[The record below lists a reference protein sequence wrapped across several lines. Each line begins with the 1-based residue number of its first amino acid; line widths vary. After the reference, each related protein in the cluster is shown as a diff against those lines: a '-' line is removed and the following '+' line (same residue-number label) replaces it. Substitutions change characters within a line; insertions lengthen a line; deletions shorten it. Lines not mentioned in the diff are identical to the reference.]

1 MRVSHYLYAMEGK
14 ANLKNYFI
22 VIKWMGP
29 IVCLLLWVSPAFSI
43 GEVYQWTDSR
53 GVIHFS
59 DNLNS
64 VPVALRESP
73 QLIVRRDLFVHE
85 TLAGPA
91 AQQQY
96 PQESRFEPTAPQSH
110 PVEFNPT
117 IIYSP
122 QTTTN
127 IVVVNSGFR
136 RVRRRPFPVHRHHG
150 PSFERKFK
158 SRQYLHEPSRQYLH
172 PETHSGSRRQYIH
185 PEASRQP
192 RPSHRRGFAGRRYL
206 HRRAITGRRR

>member
-1 MRVSHYLYAMEGK
+1 MKGK
-14 ANLKNYFI
+14 ASRNRCLTKL
-22 VIKWMGP
+22 MGAV
-29 IVCLLLWVSPAFSI
+29 VCLLLWVSPGYSI
-43 GEVYQWTDSR
+43 GEVYQWTDPR

-64 VPVALRESP
+64 VPVALWESP

-127 IVVVNSGFR
+127 IVVINSGFR

-158 SRQYLHEPSRQYLH
+158 DRQYIH
-172 PETHSGSRRQYIH
+172 PEAHSGRRRQYIH
-185 PEASRQP
+185 PEAFRQP
-192 RPSHRRGFAGRRYL
+192 RPTHRRGFEGRRNH
-206 HRRAITGRRR
+206 HRSVITGRRR

>member
-1 MRVSHYLYAMEGK
+1 MGLPQHLYPMEGK
-14 ANLKNYFI
+14 ANLKNYII

-29 IVCLLLWVSPAFSI
+29 MVCLLLLVSPAFSI
-43 GEVYQWTDSR
+43 GEVYQWTDPR

-64 VPVALRESP
+64 VPVALWESP

-85 TLAGPA
+85 TLAGLA
-91 AQQQY
+91 AQQPY

-110 PVEFNPT
+110 PVEVNPT
-117 IIYSP
+117 IIYRP

-127 IVVVNSGFR
+127 IIVVNSGIR
-136 RVRRRPFPVHRHHG
+136 RVRKRPFPVHRHHG
-150 PSFERKFK
+150 PSFERRFK
-158 SRQYLHEPSRQYLH
+158 GRQYIH
-172 PETHSGSRRQYIH
+172 PEAHSGRRRQYIH
-185 PEASRQP
+185 PEAFRQS
-192 RPSHRRGFAGRRYL
+192 RPSHRRGFAGRRHH

>member
-1 MRVSHYLYAMEGK
+1 MEGRAK
-14 ANLKNYFI
+14 FRNILI
-22 VIKWMGP
+22 VIKWMGSLA
-29 IVCLLLWVSPAFSI
+29 CLLLWVSPVFSI
-43 GEVYQWTDSR
+43 GEVYQWTDPS
-53 GVIHFS
+53 GVINFS

-64 VPVALRESP
+64 VPETLRESP
-73 QLIVRRDLFVHE
+73 QLIVRRDFFVHE
-85 TLAGPA
+85 TLANPA
-91 AQQQY
+91 AQQY
-96 PQESRFEPTAPQSH
+96 DPQESRFEPAAPQSH

-127 IVVVNSGFR
+127 IVVVNSGIR

-158 SRQYLHEPSRQYLH
+158 GRQYIH
-172 PETHSGSRRQYIH
+172 PEAHSGRRRQYIH
-185 PEASRQP
+185 PEAYRQP
-192 RPSHRRGFAGRRYL
+192 RRSHRRGFAGRRHF

>member
-1 MRVSHYLYAMEGK
+1 MRVPHYLYAMEGK

-29 IVCLLLWVSPAFSI
+29 MVSLLLWVSPAFSI
-43 GEVYQWTDSR
+43 GEVYQWTDPR

-64 VPVALRESP
+64 VPVALWESP

-96 PQESRFEPTAPQSH
+96 PQESRFAPTVPQSH
-110 PVEFNPT
+110 PVEFNPS

-127 IVVVNSGFR
+127 IVVVNSGIR
-136 RVRRRPFPVHRHHG
+136 RVRKRPFPVHRHHG
-150 PSFERKFK
+150 LSFERKFK
-158 SRQYLHEPSRQYLH
+158 GRQYIH
-172 PETHSGSRRQYIH
+172 PEAHSGRRRQYIH
-185 PEASRQP
+185 PEAFRQR
-192 RPSHRRGFAGRRYL
+192 RPSHRRGFAGRRHL